1 MAKKK
6 YLVTGGTGF
15 IGSSLVVSL
24 IKQGHNVR
32 VFDNNTR
39 GDMRRLEG
47 FVDDIEFIEG
57 DIRDESIVRKA
68 CVGIDSVCHLAYING
83 TQFFYQIPEV
93 ILEVAV
99 KGMMNVI
106 EGCISND
113 VPELI
118 LASSSEVYQSAS
130 IVPTPEEI
138 SLIVPDVGNAR
149 YSYGGGKIISEL
161 LTLNYGRK
169 HFERTM
175 IFRPHNVYGPD
186 MGWEHVIPQFIL
198 RMKSIIDKE
207 MGNLTFP
214 IQGSGNETR
223 AFIFIDD
230 FTDALMK
237 IVENGKN
244 LEVYNIGTN
253 NEISIENLAHKVSHY
268 FNVDIKIEP
277 GDLAEGG
284 TLRRCPDI
292 SKIKNLGFMPIKSL
306 QEGVNATADWYL
318 SNSHIRQKV

>member
-1 MAKKK
+1 MTKKK

-15 IGSSLVVSL
+15 IGSSLVMSL
-24 IKQGHNVR
+24 IKQGHSVR

-47 FVDDIEFIEG
+47 FLDDIEFFEG
-57 DIRDESIVRKA
+57 DIRDESAVEKA
-68 CVGIDSVCHLAYING
+68 CVGMDSVCHLAYING
-83 TQFFYQIPEV
+83 TEFFYRIPEV

-99 KGMMNVI
+99 KGMMNI
-106 EGCISND
+106 IDSCMKNN

-118 LASSSEVYQSAS
+118 LASSSEVYHSAS
-130 IVPTPEEI
+130 ILPTPEDV
-138 SLIVPDVGNAR
+138 SLIVPDVANPR

-169 HFERTM
+169 YFERTM

-198 RMKSIIDKE
+198 RMKSIIEKE
-207 MGNLTFP
+207 MGSIVFP

-223 AFIFIDD
+223 AFIYIDD
-230 FTDALMK
+230 FTNALTK
-237 IVENGKN
+237 IVENGQN
-244 LEVYNIGTN
+244 LEIYNIGTN
-253 NEISIENLAHKVSHY
+253 DEISINDLVHRVGHY
-268 FNVDIKIEP
+268 FNVKIKIEP
-277 GDLAEGG
+277 GDIAKGG

-292 SKIKNLGFMPIKSL
+292 SKIKNLGFMPKISL
-306 QEGVNATADWYL
+306 QAGLRTTADWYL
-318 SNSHIRQKV
+318 NNSHITQKV